1 MEPQDYRLPN
11 GLNPFQ
17 KELYIHLINWKW
29 KHITK
34 DPGMAQGFKYDAILP
49 KRYDGQFPRLYP
61 DIVDSLK
68 NHHKTFPFKF
78 HPYFNHMASS
88 QAANINLFLPLLLHS
103 RASDVLRA
111 IRPDFDRLA
120 TDQLDHGYRLE
131 FWDEPF
137 GNLGDKNKTSGTDSD
152 IAIAYYNK
160 HDELCLWLIE
170 HKLTEKE
177 FTTCGGFKSKG
188 RKPKH
193 DCSRRFSEILADKD
207 ICYYHDVRKF
217 HYWDITEAN
226 QGFFVNYARHTSC
239 PFRGGMNQLWRNQLL
254 ALAVEEDARLPYKN
268 VSFSVVRHPKNHS
281 LDESIATYEDL
292 IDNNTKFSVLTSA
305 DFIAAA
311 SAIGDG
317 QLDDWVTWYCGLYD
331 LPGDHAA

>member
-17 KELYIHLINWKW
+17 QGLYIHLINWKW

-34 DPGMAQGFKYDAILP
+34 EPGTSRGFKYDAILP
-49 KRYDGQFPRLYP
+49 GRYDGQFRTLYP
-61 DIVDSLK
+61 DIVAAFK
-68 NHHKTFPFKF
+68 NHRKTFPFKF

-88 QAANINLFLPLLLHS
+88 QAANINLFLPLLLHP
-103 RASDVLRA
+103 RASDVFRA

-120 TDQLDHGYRLE
+120 SDQLDGGYRIE
-131 FWDEPF
+131 FWDEPS
-137 GNLGDKNKTSGTDSD
+137 GNLGDKNKATGTDSD

-160 HDELCLWLIE
+160 QDELCLWLIE

-193 DCSRRFSEILADKD
+193 DCSRRFSEILADKN

-226 QGFFVNYARHTSC
+226 QGFFVNHARHDSC

-254 ALAVEEDARLPYKN
+254 ALAVEQDARLPYKH
-268 VSFSVVRHPKNHS
+268 VSFSVVRHPGNHS
-281 LDESIATYEDL
+281 LDESIAAYKDL
-292 IDNNTKFSVLTSA
+292 IDNNTKFSVFTSA
-305 DFIAAA
+305 DVIATA
-311 SAIGDG
+311 SAIGDE
-317 QLDDWVTWYCGLYD
+317 QLDNWVTWYCGFYD
-331 LPGDHAA
+331 LPGDHTA